1 MSTFKRQ
8 TYHIHTSTEWG
19 EAIRFHSNVFCC
31 SSLLLPFNSG
41 SNTNWT
47 ECFLRIQ
54 QMKGKKILKCQ
65 FIISNE
71 VERWKNSHLKT
82 TRNVLLFQL
91 SLMRGNR
98 FTLVFFLSTQ
108 PVKWKWLRV
117 KQRESKRE
125 KITAF
130 QSEQTHFSVSFANH
144 DLFYYSIFS
153 WMLPIAIYLTNCCAH
168 WIYRVSC
175 GSKPVLVDKIGYAG
189 EPLSNCKY
197 SVRGFFLT
205 TFSISVA
212 QHASYSLQCHL
223 NTFDCHRFQF
233 HFVVIHF
240 IECHYHS
247 SFVLWKTEASI

>member
-1 MSTFKRQ
+1 MWKAQLADGHFEERYRINLNNKCALSQNRISKIMSTFKRQ

-98 FTLVFFLSTQ
+98 FTLFFFLSTQ

-144 DLFYYSIFS
+144 DLFYYSIFFLDAS
-153 WMLPIAIYLTNCCAH
+153 DCDLFNQLLCTLNL
-168 WIYRVSC
+168 S
-175 GSKPVLVDKIGYAG
+175 SKLRI
-189 EPLSNCKY
+189 ET
-197 SVRGFFLT
+197 SVG
-205 TFSISVA
+205 
-212 QHASYSLQCHL
+212 
-223 NTFDCHRFQF
+223 
-233 HFVVIHF
+233 
-240 IECHYHS
+240 
-247 SFVLWKTEASI
+247 W